1 MTLNL
6 DQKVANLERRKFEGG
21 CPSGSCHGHSKFPIP
36 NGPPP
41 LPAPQP
47 PESGAFLFILVLPT
61 VGFSHVVSRKWA
73 SPDWYYNSGRMI
85 RLFNVRGNSKFA
97 CWAAVFTP
105 PSPFS
110 PDRVNR
116 PPPNR
121 LRVGTLLTQPPVL
134 WCRLGSSPATA
145 REHSS
150 HAAA

>member
-1 MTLNL
+1 M
-6 DQKVANLERRKFEGG
+6 KVDAH
-21 CPSGSCHGHSKFPIP
+21 PAPAMVIP
-36 NGPPP
+36 NSQSPTAR
-41 LPAPQP
+41 LHFLRRSLLS
-47 PESGAFLFILVLPT
+47 PELFFILVLPT
-61 VGFSHVVSRKWA
+61 VGFSHIVSRKWA

-110 PDRVNR
+110 PDRLNR